1 MTGAIKRKGTD
12 APNVLDHE
20 NGRRRRDRGEMA
32 SAATAELSGT
42 WLLNELPVPPNTPYW
57 LRVNAMLSLATSAAC
72 LIVILFVRIRES
84 MVRRTLPF
92 STLTQCLAVG
102 TNQLRFAARSLTL
115 VPSRLVVFGMLPF
128 ARSAVIEALSVKAL
142 IQAAAFPLSAPIG
155 TARSEP
161 PRKPGIGWP
170 FVRLGM
176 TNCAVCA
183 LYLSPTQQLNHA
195 GPSIEAALPFA

>member
-1 MTGAIKRKGTD
+1 
-12 APNVLDHE
+12 
-20 NGRRRRDRGEMA
+20 
-32 SAATAELSGT
+32 
-42 WLLNELPVPPNTPYW
+42 
-57 LRVNAMLSLATSAAC
+57 MLSLATDAAS
-72 LIVILFVRIRES
+72 LIEDLPLRIRCS
-84 MVRRTLPF
+84 MVRKTFPF
-92 STLTQCLAVG
+92 STLTQFFDCG
-102 TNQLRFAARSLTL
+102 TNQLLLAARSLTL